1 MTSLMTLP
9 GNSSN
14 NYMWLA
20 VTGANLLHLS
30 HWLAIA
36 AYLNRGFCQINSSS
50 YEFISTD
57 QFWPH
62 DSLKAVLL
70 YTWDSPNFSTC
81 FNLWYSLHP
90 YIYCSMILMPMI
102 SQTVNCLVK
111 IPSVWKYGYCF
122 PNYLNLTPVSEYM
135 FLAVRIDVFILIRSN
150 HSEIVLSS
158 FKIFSGLVLLHN
170 VIE

>member
-1 MTSLMTLP
+1 MTFP
-9 GNSSN
+9 GNTSN
-14 NYMWLA
+14 NYMPLA
-20 VTGANLLHLS
+20 VPGANLLHLS
-30 HWLAIA
+30 HWMMIA
-36 AYLNRGFCQINSSS
+36 AYLNRGFCQINSPS

-62 DSLKAVLL
+62 DSLKSVLL
-70 YTWDSPNFSTC
+70 YTWDLPISALLQSLVLPN
-81 FNLWYSLHP
+81 SLHLC
-90 YIYCSMILMPMI
+90 IYCSMIVMSMI

-111 IPSVWKYGYCF
+111 IPSVWKYDYCF
-122 PNYLNLTPVSEYM
+122 PNYLNLTAVSEYM

-158 FKIFSGLVLLHN
+158 FKIFSGLVFLHN